1 MHYNI
6 HESSASRIVKK
17 AEDILVN
24 SGNFDLPRKLIH
36 GKTENINELVV
47 IINVINTLIGR
58 PKKTKNSTIVEK

>member
-36 GKTENINELVV
+36 GKTENINEWSSLM
-47 IINVINTLIGR
+47 
-58 PKKTKNSTIVEK
+58 